1 MITRA
6 GPASSTT
13 TTLAR
18 CVAEDIALPSY
29 TTIRR
34 YLKAQGLLRKSVPRG
49 RLRPG
54 QVAAEVHRES
64 REVRSYEVDHV
75 GALWHLDYHHG
86 SRKVLTR
93 AGTWVK
99 PLALAVLDDRSRLAC
114 HVQWYVDETSE
125 SLVHGLSQALQ
136 RRGLPRALMTD
147 NGAAM
152 VSEEF
157 TCGLHTLGIV
167 HQRTLPY
174 SPQQNGKQ
182 EHFWTSVEGRLM
194 AMLEGVGEVTLE
206 LLNTATQAWI
216 EQDYQRRHHAE
227 IGTTP
232 LQRYLEG
239 PQVMRACPD
248 SQRLRGAF
256 RLELTRTQRRSDGTV
271 SLEVSAS
278 V

>member
-256 RLELTRTQRRSDGTV
+256 RLELTRT
-271 SLEVSAS
+271 
-278 V
+278 